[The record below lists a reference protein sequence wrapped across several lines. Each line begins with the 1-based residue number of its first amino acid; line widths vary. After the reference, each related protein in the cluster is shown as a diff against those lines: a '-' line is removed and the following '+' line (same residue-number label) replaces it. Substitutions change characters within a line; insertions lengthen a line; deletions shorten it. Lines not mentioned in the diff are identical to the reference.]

1 MLQKR
6 QKWNPSWRRF
16 GTSVADQSIDTP
28 VTFTVA
34 TDADVPEVVSLI
46 NLAFRGRGQDA
57 GWSIQEEYING
68 TRITQELLREDMA
81 AKPHATLLLW
91 RTADTSL
98 LGCVW
103 MEPEQ
108 NGVWY
113 LGLLALP
120 PREQNAGLGR
130 KLLEAAEN
138 WARERRAT
146 EIRMSVVNL
155 RVALIEWYKRRGYTL
170 TGQTKPFPYGD
181 NRYGVPTRD
190 DLHFVILK
198 RQLSD

>member
-1 MLQKR
+1 
-6 QKWNPSWRRF
+6 
-16 GTSVADQSIDTP
+16 
-28 VTFTVA
+28 
-34 TDADVPEVVSLI
+34 
-46 NLAFRGRGQDA
+46 
-57 GWSIQEEYING
+57 
-68 TRITQELLREDMA
+68 
-81 AKPHATLLLW
+81 
-91 RTADTSL
+91 
-98 LGCVW
+98 

-138 WARERRAT
+138 WAKVRGAT

-155 RVALIEWYKRRGYTL
+155 RVALIEWYKRRGYEL
-170 TGQTKPFPYGD
+170 TGETKPFPYGD
-181 NRYGVPTRD
+181 NRYGVPTHD